1 MFAINK
7 QIFNYDED
15 SSWYNSGYK
24 LGTTKIFLS
33 SLNVLNYFKTLKDN
47 LYIEYYKGLIQIN
60 LDDNIELNHFLS
72 TTTSTSSNSDNEF
85 ILYQID
91 INELE
96 EDQDYLDNKDIS
108 FYNTFN
114 FKEKTV
120 EEYVS
125 EKYIFRIVCKRVE
138 EGEEIWFNE
147 TEQNEPKNKSIVK
160 SLENKYNT
168 RLSTEDYMFRL
179 ELEMEDLFYYWNKE
193 KQRVDFTL
201 PIQISESEEVK
212 YVTVLEIAF
221 WIINNTSC
229 KDTEYIIWDFMKKS
243 EFNLEFYNELKMNT
257 LFPDYTLEEVINECC
272 GEEDKVDLNNL
283 LKKLKKKK

>member
-47 LYIEYYKGLIQIN
+47 LYIEYYKGLTQIN

-72 TTTSTSSNSDNEF
+72 TTTSTNSDNEF

-96 EDQDYLDNKDIS
+96 EDQDYLDNKDIA

-147 TEQNEPKNKSIVK
+147 TEQNEPNNKSIVK
-160 SLENKYNT
+160 SLENKYST
-168 RLSTEDYMFRL
+168 RLSTKDYMFRL

-193 KQRVDFTL
+193 NQRIDFTL
-201 PIQISESEEVK
+201 PIQIPDSEEVK

-221 WIINNTSC
+221 WIIKNTSC

-283 LKKLKKKK
+283 LKRLKKKK